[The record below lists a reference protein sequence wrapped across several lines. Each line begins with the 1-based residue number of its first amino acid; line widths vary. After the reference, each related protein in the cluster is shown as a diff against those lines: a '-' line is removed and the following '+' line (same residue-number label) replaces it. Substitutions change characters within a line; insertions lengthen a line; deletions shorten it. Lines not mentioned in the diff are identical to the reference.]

1 MGNHTQ
7 FDADSDAIPDTY
19 EREVAGG
26 LSALGAQDSDLDGVL
41 DVIEFAAGSDPRD
54 GRSIPGGQMETASGG
69 EAILRYYERELPTWL
84 SLNAEFSTDLQQ
96 WGASLPGATTRSS
109 ARVLGQ
115 GLREYEIRISPTG
128 EELPRVFS
136 RLRVHSSQAAESDK

>member
-1 MGNHTQ
+1 MEQFVGNHTQ

-54 GRSIPGGQMETASGG
+54 GRSIPGGQMETASVGRQSFATMSASYLLGLVSMLNFRLISSSGG
-69 EAILRYYERELPTWL
+69 QVYRGDDSFECKGIG
-84 SLNAEFSTDLQQ
+84 S
-96 WGASLPGATTRSS
+96 RSEG
-109 ARVLGQ
+109 V
-115 GLREYEIRISPTG
+115 
-128 EELPRVFS
+128 
-136 RLRVHSSQAAESDK
+136 